1 MEPSSPLRE
10 GDSVRLSCDAQSP
23 VALDYQWKDAKV
35 SMRLVLLCFR
45 LRGAGL
51 CGKLGRARSL
61 LHPPARG
68 QGWMGVT
75 LLWACVAC
83 PYTFTPW
90 LVLPGG
96 PVRAAPLAVPRR
108 EG

>member
-61 LHPPARG
+61 LHPPERG
-68 QGWMGVT
+68 QGWESPCCGPALPV
-75 LLWACVAC
+75 
-83 PYTFTPW
+83 PTPSP
-90 LVLPGG
+90 PG
-96 PVRAAPLAVPRR
+96 
-108 EG
+108 